1 MTRGGGVKHC
11 QNGGD
16 VIWGWALILKFEFG
30 ILFNN
35 NHNFFSDRGYGR
47 CLVYRN
53 SKTMLKKY
61 GTQAADRILGP
72 MVDSVTKKPTW
83 RHDILDMDGIA
94 TPGLKV
100 ENKQVMVNKSMPTV
114 TRDPLNPLEPG
125 SKTPNDQYKDV
136 PTCK

>member
-1 MTRGGGVKHC
+1 M
-11 QNGGD
+11 
-16 VIWGWALILKFEFG
+16 
-30 ILFNN
+30 
-35 NHNFFSDRGYGR
+35 
-47 CLVYRN
+47 
-53 SKTMLKKY
+53 KKY

-83 RHDILDMDGIA
+83 RHNILDMDGIA

-100 ENKQVMVNKSMPTV
+100 ENKQLMVNKSMPTV

-136 PTCK
+136 PTCEY